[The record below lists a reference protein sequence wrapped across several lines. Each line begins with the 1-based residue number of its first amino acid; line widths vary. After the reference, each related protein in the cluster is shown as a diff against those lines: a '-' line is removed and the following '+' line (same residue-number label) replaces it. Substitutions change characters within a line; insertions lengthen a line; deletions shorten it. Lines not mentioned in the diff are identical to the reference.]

1 MTENK
6 RTLTLTHEKFLKAMQ
21 ENVLHILGPLSRL
34 WLIMKNEKLSSSR
47 CGDEE
52 VREMT
57 AISSLFE
64 QTMLLIG
71 QAFHSVTYYRKQNT
85 CPP

>member
-1 MTENK
+1 
-6 RTLTLTHEKFLKAMQ
+6 
-21 ENVLHILGPLSRL
+21 
-34 WLIMKNEKLSSSR
+34 MKNEKLSSSR

-52 VREMT
+52 VQEMT